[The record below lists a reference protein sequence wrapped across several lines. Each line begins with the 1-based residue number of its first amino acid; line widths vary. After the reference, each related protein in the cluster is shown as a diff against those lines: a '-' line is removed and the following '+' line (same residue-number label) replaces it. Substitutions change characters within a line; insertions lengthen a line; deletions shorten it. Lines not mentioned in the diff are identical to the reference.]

1 MQPPPPTIRPMT
13 VEDIPQ
19 VMAVDEASFAMP
31 WPEHAYKFEVLE
43 NRVSVALVAEAPE
56 SGQVIGMVV
65 VWVLLDEAHIATIGV
80 HPAWRRRGLGRLL
93 LASALIESIRRGATT
108 ATLEVRVSNE
118 PAQALYRQFGF
129 EVVGRRPRYYNDN
142 NEDALLMTA
151 SSLDETFLR
160 QQTEA
165 LPSSMDFR

>member
-1 MQPPPPTIRPMT
+1 MTI
-13 VEDIPQ
+13 EDIPQ
-19 VMAVDEASFAMP
+19 VRAVDEASFAMP
-31 WPEHAYKFEVLE
+31 WSEHAYKFEVLE

-56 SGQVIGMVV
+56 SGQVVGMVV
-65 VWVLLDEAHIATIGV
+65 VWVVLDEAHIATIGV

-93 LASALIESIRRGATT
+93 LASALLESIRRGAAM

-129 EVVGRRPRYYNDN
+129 EIAGRRPRYYTDN

-151 SSLDETFLR
+151 FSLDEAFLHR
-160 QQTEA
+160 QLEA
-165 LPSSMDFR
+165 LLSPNTLGGYAPERR